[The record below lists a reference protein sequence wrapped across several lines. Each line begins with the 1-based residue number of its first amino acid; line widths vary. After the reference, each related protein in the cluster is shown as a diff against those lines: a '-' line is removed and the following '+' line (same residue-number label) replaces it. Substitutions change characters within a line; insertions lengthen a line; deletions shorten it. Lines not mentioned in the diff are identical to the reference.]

1 MKILKDIRVYVV
13 ITCLSLIYAVNQN
26 IVNKTKITNLENE
39 LSKVESEKDSIRG
52 ELFNYQVE
60 VGRYELT
67 FEHLKE
73 YDPKAHHEFERF
85 FSHETE

>member
-1 MKILKDIRVYVV
+1 MKFLKDIRVYVV

-39 LSKVESEKDSIRG
+39 LSKVESEKDSLKD
-52 ELFNYQVE
+52 ELFINKVE

-67 FEHLKE
+67 IDHLKE
-73 YDPKAHHEFERF
+73 YDPKAYKEFDRYL
-85 FSHETE
+85 SHETE